1 MRNAL
6 AKTILIVAG
15 EASGDQHGADLVRA
29 LRTVLPGTRFV
40 GIGGDKMAAAGVD
53 LLYHISDFAVLG
65 ISEVIRHIPFFRR
78 VLKQLKHR
86 IYNEAD
92 AVILIDYPGFN
103 LRLARVA
110 HQAGK
115 KVIYYICPQLWAWGE
130 RRVHK
135 IRRFVDLALVIFDF
149 EKSFFQKHGVNVEW
163 VGHPLVDQLNAVT
176 ISREEFLQK
185 NALPEDKPVLAL
197 LPGSRTQEIH
207 HLLPLMVESARSFT
221 QEFSVV
227 VGKSPTVADTVYAP
241 YLPSGF
247 HLLSNQTHALMKH
260 AYAAIVASGTA
271 TLELG
276 YFATPMVVVYK
287 VSPLTY
293 WLGKRLV
300 KINNIALVNI
310 VAGETVVPEFI
321 QHDAQ
326 PGAIRSALQKYMTD
340 AAYYQQT
347 RERLGQIREKL
358 GPPGASER
366 AARKIAEIVA

>member
-1 MRNAL
+1 
-6 AKTILIVAG
+6 
-15 EASGDQHGADLVRA
+15 
-29 LRTVLPGTRFV
+29 
-40 GIGGDKMAAAGVD
+40 
-53 LLYHISDFAVLG
+53 
-65 ISEVIRHIPFFRR
+65 
-78 VLKQLKHR
+78 
-86 IYNEAD
+86 
-92 AVILIDYPGFN
+92 
-103 LRLARVA
+103 
-110 HQAGK
+110 
-115 KVIYYICPQLWAWGE
+115 
-130 RRVHK
+130 
-135 IRRFVDLALVIFDF
+135 
-149 EKSFFQKHGVNVEW
+149 
-163 VGHPLVDQLNAVT
+163 
-176 ISREEFLQK
+176 
-185 NALPEDKPVLAL
+185 
-197 LPGSRTQEIH
+197 
-207 HLLPLMVESARSFT
+207 MVESARSFT
-221 QEFSVV
+221 QEFTVV

-260 AYAAIVASGTA
+260 AYAAVVASGTA

-321 QHDAQ
+321 QHEAQ
-326 PGAIRSALQKYMTD
+326 PEAIRSALQKYMTD
-340 AAYYQQT
+340 TAYYQQT